1 MLKLISMVA
10 LSLLLSTP
18 VMAKAHHKHHK
29 HHKHVHHKHVYTA
42 FNHHLGM
49 ASWYGPGFHG
59 HKTASGERFNQNA
72 MTAAHKTLP
81 LGSLVRVTSLET
93 NQSIIVRINDRGP
106 YRRGFIIDLSK
117 GAARALKM
125 SGSDKVQLTVID

>member
-1 MLKLISMVA
+1 MLRLISVVA
-10 LSLLLSTP
+10 LSLLLSFNAEAR
-18 VMAKAHHKHHK
+18 VHHKHHK
-29 HHKHVHHKHVYTA
+29 HHKHAHHRVYKN
-42 FNHHLGM
+42 NHEGM

-59 HKTASGERFNQNA
+59 RRTASGERFNQYA

-106 YRRGFIIDLSK
+106 YRQGFIIDLSK
-117 GAARALKM
+117 GAARALRM
-125 SGSDKVQLTVID
+125 AGSERVELTVIN